1 MISNMHSSAGGFI
14 ALMGVVLISSIT
26 VLIVVGL
33 LIQGAEQSKTT
44 GTVERAFHA
53 RQYAQACAEEAL
65 ERLKSTPTFTGTST
79 LVFTRGNC
87 SSVVINTGGSTRTI
101 DSRGNADTIVRR
113 VKVLVSALSPQITVS
128 SWQEVSAF

>member
-1 MISNMHSSAGGFI
+1 MTTHYKTQHGFI
-14 ALMGVVLISSIT
+14 ALMGVVLVASIT
-26 VLIVVGL
+26 VLIVVGV
-33 LIQGAEQSKTT
+33 LIQGVEQSKTT
-44 GTVERAFHA
+44 RTVENAFHA

-65 ERLKSTPTFTGTST
+65 ERIKATPAFVGTST
-79 LVFTRGNC
+79 LNFTRGNC